1 MDAGGIGNDDVQ
13 VLDAA
18 FHQRVDPGGEGVEP
32 FQAAGLPA
40 EGLGLLAGPA
50 PGEEHLRISA
60 AGEQLFLVFKVV
72 YMIRMPAHLLQMARP
87 DLQGHFFAV
96 GVHNDDVHSASLLSP
111 VLCRGVRPP
120 T

>member
-1 MDAGGIGNDDVQ
+1 MPHSIS
-13 VLDAA
+13 
-18 FHQRVDPGGEGVEP
+18 
-32 FQAAGLPA
+32 GLTPA
-40 EGLGLLAGPA
+40 EKELNHFRRRTAGRRSRLLAGPA